1 MGVVWLAQQSE
12 PVKRRLALKIIK
24 LGLDTKEVLARFE
37 SERQALAVMDHPS
50 IARVYDG
57 GITPAGRPFFVM
69 ELVQGVPITDF
80 CDTNKLDTRS
90 RIRLFIRLCSA
101 VQHAHQKGV
110 IHRDLKPSNIL
121 VSDRD
126 GSPEPRIID
135 FGVSKA
141 VSYDLTDR
149 TLVTRMGQLV
159 GTPEYMSPEQA
170 EMSGLDVDTRTDIY
184 SLGIVLYELLVGVR
198 PLDLSHKSD
207 FALVHAIR
215 ETDIAA
221 PSARLTTLG
230 DTGETVA
237 RYRGTTPEALRRE
250 MKGDLDWI
258 VLKATEKDRSRRY
271 ETANGLAMDLER
283 YLGREPVM
291 ARPPSTSYKLH
302 RFVQRNRVGVLAG
315 GIAALAL
322 LVGSVTAA
330 VGLVRARAAEA
341 EARAA
346 ERLATEEA
354 SATREVSDFLV
365 SLFEVNT
372 PSEARGNSITAREI
386 LDRGSAR
393 IEAELTDQPAV
404 KARLM
409 STLGAVYG
417 SLALS
422 EPAEEMLRGAVS
434 LMESDPSTPP
444 ARLAQE
450 LVRLG
455 STTAFRGNGLE
466 GDSLIGRALG
476 LLDPPQEYP
485 AEIRSALHAL
495 ASVRMRVLGEL
506 ASADTL
512 LQRALRIAE
521 DRWGPD
527 SREAATTLSHLAF
540 LHDDDPSYAEP
551 LQRRIL
557 AIRQAEFGWDHP
569 ATASVAHDLALT
581 LSSMGPE
588 AMAEA
593 LELMGRVLSFSEGY
607 YGTDH
612 PRVADVLSDQGL
624 LYLEE
629 ARFPDAVAVL
639 SRSTDIRLRALGEED
654 PGTGYDQHLLARA
667 LLGVGEVEQ
676 SEQVVLAAM
685 RKLESGFGRG
695 HSWTAQALTTLA
707 AARAARGDPDQAE
720 LMLREA
726 VDSQKRNWGANH
738 RLVHRPTLILAGVL
752 AGSGQPTRADS
763 AYAAAMV
770 ICDTMEHGER
780 CFERTASAWI
790 PLLQSLGRSVQA
802 DSLRGRL
809 ES

>member
-1 MGVVWLAQQSE
+1 MNDQGPGGAAPGAFTPGQYIGPYKLLEVIGEGGMGVVWLAQQSE
-12 PVKRRLALKIIK
+12 PVKRRVALKIIK

-80 CDTNKLDTRS
+80 CDTYKLDNRS
-90 RIRLFIRLCSA
+90 RIRLFIRLCGA

-126 GSPEPRIID
+126 GTPEPRIID

-141 VSYDLTDR
+141 VSHDLTDR

-198 PLDLSHKSD
+198 PLELSHKSD

-291 ARPPSTSYKLH
+291 ARPPSTSYKL
-302 RFVQRNRVGVLAG
+302 RKFVQRNRAAVLAG

-341 EARAA
+341 EARTA
-346 ERLATEEA
+346 ERLAAEEA

-386 LDRGSAR
+386 LDRGAAR

-466 GDSLIGRALG
+466 GGLPDRTCLEIAGPSPGVPRRDPVGVARIGERPNACPRRAG
-476 LLDPPQEYP
+476 L
-485 AEIRSALHAL
+485 
-495 ASVRMRVLGEL
+495 
-506 ASADTL
+506 
-512 LQRALRIAE
+512 
-521 DRWGPD
+521 
-527 SREAATTLSHLAF
+527 
-540 LHDDDPSYAEP
+540 
-551 LQRRIL
+551 
-557 AIRQAEFGWDHP
+557 
-569 ATASVAHDLALT
+569 
-581 LSSMGPE
+581 
-588 AMAEA
+588 
-593 LELMGRVLSFSEGY
+593 
-607 YGTDH
+607 
-612 PRVADVLSDQGL
+612 
-624 LYLEE
+624 
-629 ARFPDAVAVL
+629 
-639 SRSTDIRLRALGEED
+639 
-654 PGTGYDQHLLARA
+654 
-667 LLGVGEVEQ
+667 
-676 SEQVVLAAM
+676 
-685 RKLESGFGRG
+685 RG
-695 HSWTAQALTTLA
+695 HA
-707 AARAARGDPDQAE
+707 APESSPDRRGPLGAR
-720 LMLREA
+720 
-726 VDSQKRNWGANH
+726 
-738 RLVHRPTLILAGVL
+738 
-752 AGSGQPTRADS
+752 QPT
-763 AYAAAMV
+763 
-770 ICDTMEHGER
+770 G
-780 CFERTASAWI
+780 
-790 PLLQSLGRSVQA
+790 GRHTVSP
-802 DSLRGRL
+802 RL
-809 ES
+809 SPRF